1 MKKSEILENLNSA
14 RMAHM
19 AWVEKAKSL
28 VHGTKAISNNQLPL
42 SAIDCNFGRWFY
54 NAGQVLFCIMS
65 EKLVKSVEDKHEE
78 LHNAYLKIFKIY
90 FEEEDKSRFLLEQP
104 TTVTPSSQQKAE
116 EELRNLENISEELIE
131 LLNRI
136 KSNFSHL
143 EDDDL
148 ADICIDK

>member
-1 MKKSEILENLNSA
+1 
-14 RMAHM
+14 
-19 AWVEKAKSL
+19 
-28 VHGTKAISNNQLPL
+28 
-42 SAIDCNFGRWFY
+42 
-54 NAGQVLFCIMS
+54 MS

-90 FEEEDKSRFLLEQP
+90 FEEDKSRFLLEQP